1 MKVIEIKYQI
11 HLVFC
16 SVCTTFAIKDGEITP
31 SRQKKEKVSLF
42 CARLFV
48 TLHPDMKRI
57 VWILLVAALVACDN
71 STQKEAE
78 QLYKQANTLF
88 EQQKYDRALMSLDS
102 LRKVY
107 PNSVDVRK
115 RALKLRQSIELKRSQ
130 DELALVDSMLQAV
143 SHDYRYQQQKVEKD
157 KQELRATAEELTML
171 TRTRM
176 RRDSLQTRFDVL
188 CAKIRYIHKK
198 QKEL

>member
-1 MKVIEIKYQI
+1 MKQI
-11 HLVFC
+11 LWF
-16 SVCTTFAIKDGEITP
+16 
-31 SRQKKEKVSLF
+31 
-42 CARLFV
+42 
-48 TLHPDMKRI
+48 
-57 VWILLVAALVACDN
+57 LLAVMLVACGN

-78 QLYKQANTLF
+78 ELLGKAN
-88 EQQKYDRALMSLDS
+88 EQFTQKAYDNALTTLDS

-107 PNSVDVRK
+107 PNAVDTRK
-115 RALKLRQSIELKRSQ
+115 KALKLRQSIDLKRSQ
-130 DELALVDSMLQAV
+130 EELAQVDSMLQAV

-176 RRDSLQTRFDVL
+176 RRDSLQMRFDVL

>member
-1 MKVIEIKYQI
+1 M
-11 HLVFC
+11 VFC
-16 SVCTTFAIKDGEITP
+16 SLNRNFAIKDGEITP
-31 SRQKKEKVSLF
+31 SRQKKKQVSLF
-42 CARLFV
+42 CSRLFV
-48 TLHPDMKRI
+48 TLHPDMKQI
-57 VWILLVAALVACDN
+57 LWILLAAVLVACGND
-71 STQKEAE
+71 TQKEAE
-78 QLYKQANTLF
+78 QLYKQANALF
-88 EQQKYDRALMSLDS
+88 EQQQYDRALMSLDS

-115 RALKLRQSIELKRSQ
+115 KALKLRQSIELKRSQ

-198 QKEL
+198 QKEQ

>member
-16 SVCTTFAIKDGEITP
+16 SLNRNFAIKDGEITP
-31 SRQKKEKVSLF
+31 SRQKKKQVSLF
-42 CARLFV
+42 CSRLFV

-57 VWILLVAALVACDN
+57 VWILLTAMLVACGND
-71 STQKEAE
+71 TQKEAE
-78 QLYKQANTLF
+78 QLLQQANSLF
-88 EQQKYDRALMSLDS
+88 EQKQYDRALTSLDS
-102 LRKVY
+102 LRRLY
-107 PNSVDVRK
+107 PNSVDMR
-115 RALKLRQSIELKRSQ
+115 RQALKLRQNIELKRSQ

-198 QKEL
+198 QKEQ

>member
-1 MKVIEIKYQI
+1 MKQI
-11 HLVFC
+11 LWF
-16 SVCTTFAIKDGEITP
+16 
-31 SRQKKEKVSLF
+31 
-42 CARLFV
+42 
-48 TLHPDMKRI
+48 
-57 VWILLVAALVACDN
+57 LLAVMLVACGN

-78 QLYKQANTLF
+78 ELLGKAN
-88 EQQKYDRALMSLDS
+88 EQFTQKAYDNALTTLDS

-107 PNSVDVRK
+107 PNAVDTRK
-115 RALKLRQSIELKRSQ
+115 KALKLRQSIELKRSQ
-130 DELALVDSMLQAV
+130 EELAQVDSMLQAV

-176 RRDSLQTRFDVL
+176 RRDSLQMRFDVL

>member
-1 MKVIEIKYQI
+1 M
-11 HLVFC
+11 LV
-16 SVCTTFAIKDGEITP
+16 V
-31 SRQKKEKVSLF
+31 
-42 CARLFV
+42 
-48 TLHPDMKRI
+48 M
-57 VWILLVAALVACDN
+57 LVACGT

-78 QLYKQANTLF
+78 ELLQNANELF
-88 EQQKYDRALMSLDS
+88 EQHAYDKALTALDS

-107 PNSVDVRK
+107 PGAIDTRK
-115 RALKLRQSIELKRSQ
+115 KALKLRQSIELKQSQ
-130 DELALVDSMLQAV
+130 EELAQVDSMLQAV
-143 SHDYRYQQQKVEKD
+143 NHDYRYQQQKVEKD
-157 KQELRATAEELTML
+157 KAELRATAEELTML

>member
-16 SVCTTFAIKDGEITP
+16 SLNRTFAIKDGEITP
-31 SRQKKEKVSLF
+31 SRQKKKQVSLF
-42 CARLFV
+42 CSRLFV

-57 VWILLVAALVACDN
+57 VWILLTAMLVACGND
-71 STQKEAE
+71 TQKEAE
-78 QLYKQANTLF
+78 QLLQQANSLF
-88 EQQKYDRALMSLDS
+88 EQKQYDRALTSLDS
-102 LRKVY
+102 LRRLY
-107 PNSVDVRK
+107 PNSVDMR
-115 RALKLRQSIELKRSQ
+115 RQALKLRQNIELKRSQ

-198 QKEL
+198 QKEQ